1 MNENKPKSFSTLEA
15 LLKRVNTDKPKPK
28 DVRAFRA
35 LLDQNPG
42 LWRSVGNVAVQTQ
55 HALIQSGTLSAAV
68 RESLKYGIRQLEEE
82 LRQPGDGA
90 LEALLIDQVILSWL
104 RLNFIESAYTHALK
118 ERFEQST
125 GEFWDGHL
133 AQAQA
138 RYLRACEM
146 LARIRK
152 LARPGALQVN
162 IGDRQINVAQV
173 PAAPKL
179 TDDSTTE
186 DESSDRTGG

>member
-1 MNENKPKSFSTLEA
+1 MKANQLKSISPLQA

-28 DVRAFRA
+28 DVRAFRDI
-35 LLDQNPG
+35 LEQNPG
-42 LWRSVGNVAVQTQ
+42 LWRSVGNVAVRTQ
-55 HALIQSGTLSAAV
+55 HALIQSGAMSSAI
-68 RESLKYGIRQLEEE
+68 RESLKCGIRQLEKE

-104 RLNFIESAYTHALK
+104 RLNFIEHAYTLALK
-118 ERFEQST
+118 GSFEQST

-173 PAAPKL
+173 PAVSQPS
-179 TDDSTTE
+179 DNSMTE
-186 DESSDRTGG
+186 DESSDRIGG